1 MRQRASCETKKKKK
15 KKKSKENITLV
26 GKRTEPAQL
35 RFDVIWQMNQYKV
48 SSFPSWVDLAFLATP
63 AFADHLVAFESL
75 MMLVSDLLLYGLFK
89 QRRPVGL
96 LRRKAVEN
104 ERIAI
109 LTEGKKL
116 KDERPGAIR
125 CFVARRSILKS
136 VNAARA

>member
-1 MRQRASCETKKKKK
+1 MRQRASYETKKKKK

-26 GKRTEPAQL
+26 EERTEPAQL

-48 SSFPSWVDLAFLATP
+48 SSFPSWVNLAFLATP

-104 ERIAI
+104 E
-109 LTEGKKL
+109 
-116 KDERPGAIR
+116 
-125 CFVARRSILKS
+125 
-136 VNAARA
+136 

>member
-15 KKKSKENITLV
+15 KKKKRKKNRKKILTLV

-63 AFADHLVAFESL
+63 AFADHLVTFESL
-75 MMLVSDLLLYGLFK
+75 IMLVPDLLLYGLFK

-96 LRRKAVEN
+96 RRRKAVEN
-104 ERIAI
+104 E
-109 LTEGKKL
+109 
-116 KDERPGAIR
+116 
-125 CFVARRSILKS
+125 
-136 VNAARA
+136 